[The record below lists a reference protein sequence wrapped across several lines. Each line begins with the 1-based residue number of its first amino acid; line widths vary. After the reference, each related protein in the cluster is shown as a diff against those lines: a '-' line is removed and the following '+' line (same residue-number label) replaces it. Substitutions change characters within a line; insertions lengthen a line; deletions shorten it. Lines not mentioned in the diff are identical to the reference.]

1 MRVLLVEDEPLIA
14 MMLGDMVEQA
24 GHEIAGEAA
33 SVEDALRAV
42 EQARPDAALVDL
54 NLNGTRSDPV
64 LARLREAGVP
74 FAIASGYG
82 VGIDPEHGADGAMFL
97 AKPYVLADVEA
108 VLSRLGEAAA

>member
-1 MRVLLVEDEPLIA
+1 MKILIVEDESLIA
-14 MMLGDMVEQA
+14 MMLGDMVEHA
-24 GHEIAGEAA
+24 GHEVAGVVA
-33 SVEDALRAV
+33 SVEGALAAI

-54 NLNGTRSDPV
+54 NLNGTRSYPV

-82 VGIDPEHGADGAMFL
+82 SDIDPEHRTDETMFL

-108 VLSRLGEAAA
+108 ALSRLEEAAR